1 MTEETQAEVVE
12 VTEAAPVE
20 KSEESASPVEDS
32 PKPTDEKPKDE
43 EKPQEKL
50 LTQKE
55 VDEAIQRRL
64 SRESRKLERQIRAEF
79 ENKMLREQ
87 LSAQTKPETPT
98 QPSGE
103 PKPEQ
108 FKDYESYI
116 DALTDYKV
124 EKKLAGVQERS
135 AQQRQ
140 AEAQQQAE
148 QRIRDNLSKAAE
160 KYEDFEEV
168 VTNPSLP
175 ITAAMRDS
183 IGESDIGGELAY
195 YLGTHANE
203 AAEIAKLSPVQQVKA
218 IDRLEQ
224 KLKAPA
230 KVSEAPAPAQV
241 VGKGKAT
248 QAIDLNSASLDDY
261 MKMRAKQG
269 ARWAN
274 H

>member
-12 VTEAAPVE
+12 VTEAAPVTQVE
-20 KSEESASPVEDS
+20 VSAPPVEDS

-43 EKPQEKL
+43 EKPEKL

-64 SRESRKLERQIRAEF
+64 SRESRKLERQIRAEI
-79 ENKMLREQ
+79 ENKYLREQ
-87 LSAQTKPETPT
+87 LSQAKPETPS

-140 AEAQQQAE
+140 AEAQQTAE
-148 QRIRDNLSKAAE
+148 QKIRENLSKAL
-160 KYEDFEEV
+160 
-168 VTNPSLP
+168 NWSICSL
-175 ITAAMRDS
+175 ICALRAS
-183 IGESDIGGELAY
+183 INAFCSA
-195 YLGTHANE
+195 
-203 AAEIAKLSPVQQVKA
+203 IARRCSSPCLV
-218 IDRLEQ
+218 
-224 KLKAPA
+224 
-230 KVSEAPAPAQV
+230 
-241 VGKGKAT
+241 
-248 QAIDLNSASLDDY
+248 
-261 MKMRAKQG
+261 
-269 ARWAN
+269 
-274 H
+274 